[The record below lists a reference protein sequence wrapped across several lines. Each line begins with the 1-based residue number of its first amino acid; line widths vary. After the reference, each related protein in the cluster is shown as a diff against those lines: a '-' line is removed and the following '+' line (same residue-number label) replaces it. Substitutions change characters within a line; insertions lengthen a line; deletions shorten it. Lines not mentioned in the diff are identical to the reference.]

1 MTQTPEEKEECLLCR
16 KGSERLDD
24 EKDSAHHCLFEGTEA
39 VQQGSNL
46 SPVMARS

>member
-1 MTQTPEEKEECLLCR
+1 MTQTPEDKEECLLFR

-24 EKDSAHHCLFEGTEA
+24 EKDSAHHCWFEGTEA
-39 VQQGSNL
+39 GQQGSKL